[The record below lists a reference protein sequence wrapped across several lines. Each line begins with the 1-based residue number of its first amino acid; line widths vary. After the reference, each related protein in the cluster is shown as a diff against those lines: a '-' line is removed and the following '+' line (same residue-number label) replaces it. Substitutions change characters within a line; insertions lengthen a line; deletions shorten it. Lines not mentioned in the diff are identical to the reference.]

1 MGICDT
7 RGQGPLA
14 QWLSLPFGTPEGAWP
29 LSQSTWVQ
37 RWGRGHGFGKGKGGF
52 LTPPHASRMVGV
64 YRPLLHPG
72 PFERRWMSRTSS
84 CPRPLEQRFFAF
96 PGSPLLRLLVF
107 QRAAAAAIVL
117 VVAAATAIAAAAA
130 AVVASAAH
138 SSSTAAAAATASKAV
153 SAAAGSTLLVTG
165 GQRCEPPQWT
175 RSQNGQRSRIGRG
188 HGLPWVFLI

>member
-1 MGICDT
+1 
-7 RGQGPLA
+7 
-14 QWLSLPFGTPEGAWP
+14 
-29 LSQSTWVQ
+29 
-37 RWGRGHGFGKGKGGF
+37 
-52 LTPPHASRMVGV
+52 
-64 YRPLLHPG
+64 
-72 PFERRWMSRTSS
+72 MSRTSS

-107 QRAAAAAIVL
+107 QRVATAAIVL
-117 VVAAATAIAAAAA
+117 VVAAATAIAAAAAA

-175 RSQNGQRSRIGRG
+175 RSQYGQRSRIGRG